1 MRTGNC
7 GIIGWAKN
15 SFIDFPGTVSTV
27 LFFSGCNLRCSYCHN
42 PQIVRNTSLEEI
54 PYAKVRE
61 FLEKRKGAIEG
72 VVLSGGEPT
81 MHPEILDIAKDVRS
95 LGFSVKLDTNGLRPG
110 VIRAVAPDYLA
121 LDIKTLPEKYVPLLK
136 SPYADT
142 PERLALSIKIAL
154 SMGEMAEIRI
164 TAAPGIIDRKVITGL
179 APMLQGARKVFLQP
193 MQTRVEL
200 LDPDMLDKAPIT
212 LKELAEY
219 REILLQFVDKCE
231 IRGAG

>member
-1 MRTGNC
+1 M
-7 GIIGWAKN
+7 
-15 SFIDFPGTVSTV
+15 
-27 LFFSGCNLRCSYCHN
+27 
-42 PQIVRNTSLEEI
+42 
-54 PYAKVRE
+54 
-61 FLEKRKGAIEG
+61 
-72 VVLSGGEPT
+72 
-81 MHPEILDIAKDVRS
+81 
-95 LGFSVKLDTNGLRPG
+95 
-110 VIRAVAPDYLA
+110 APDYLA